1 MTKEIVANNLN
12 APLEEHTDCK
22 LNRFKLTKT
31 NETHVEH
38 ETDLDE
44 DVDVDGE
51 DAEDVNKVIEE
62 SPNGRWS
69 KLDSEI
75 FVQKLLDFDSAHL
88 AIDTDKGYE
97 IAWNEMRFNKQSSKN
112 RFDSVQHLEM
122 IYEKLRSILNFLIN
136 LDHSNILKFY
146 DFWFVNDSKE
156 AKLVVI
162 TEYSSA
168 GSLKRILDSSKKSQ
182 TKIKSETFKRWLNQ
196 IINSIKFLHSKN
208 ISIFQGNFNSE
219 TIFIQSSGVIK
230 LTPILLSLSGVC
242 EFVNHSIRCAATS
255 SKKNMDFIKLNDE
268 ITIKDLHA
276 IGRLAYEIFTINF
289 VKTQPQSP
297 TGKGRLIAQSSFEI
311 LAGMKKDDEQNLILN
326 YNMSCLDDELQK
338 DFIVCCLSATNE
350 TTIDSIWFHPYINYV
365 YSLKVLSVFSLLTY
379 FQDIKST
386 SPSVSQ
392 ADKSNGNSNEIDSNK
407 NHDDKSDNLNMQEIC
422 TTSSKQEND
431 EHSEANSKII
441 KSQSPSKTSTASR
454 KDSESPSSQS
464 TNSERR
470 KVSLTF
476 LTNCNLKIPHHFF
489 FILEE
494 IRSGLYPRLFKTEM
508 IQNLNTIN
516 FKTIQQQQQQQIG
529 ESKSSSA
536 FFSSSNANN
545 EPTEKA
551 IGLYSEGAMVQNQ
564 EEENIHQIDNDEEN
578 LTNGPYEIRR
588 LTSENCTIKKC
599 ENESNKIELSLDF
612 KFSDNFHRLLNCF
625 FPIDFVNYFDVEQ
638 SMFKFG
644 NLINI
649 FDESPYETKI
659 ENICIHLANELIDF
673 GLINP
678 KDRFLITDLIFR
690 TMKEYLSQLVFEQQK
705 QQVLIESSHQNIP
718 T

>member
-1 MTKEIVANNLN
+1 
-12 APLEEHTDCK
+12 
-22 LNRFKLTKT
+22 
-31 NETHVEH
+31 
-38 ETDLDE
+38 
-44 DVDVDGE
+44 
-51 DAEDVNKVIEE
+51 
-62 SPNGRWS
+62 
-69 KLDSEI
+69 
-75 FVQKLLDFDSAHL
+75 
-88 AIDTDKGYE
+88 
-97 IAWNEMRFNKQSSKN
+97 
-112 RFDSVQHLEM
+112 
-122 IYEKLRSILNFLIN
+122 
-136 LDHSNILKFY
+136 
-146 DFWFVNDSKE
+146 
-156 AKLVVI
+156 
-162 TEYSSA
+162 
-168 GSLKRILDSSKKSQ
+168 
-182 TKIKSETFKRWLNQ
+182 
-196 IINSIKFLHSKN
+196 
-208 ISIFQGNFNSE
+208 
-219 TIFIQSSGVIK
+219 
-230 LTPILLSLSGVC
+230 
-242 EFVNHSIRCAATS
+242 
-255 SKKNMDFIKLNDE
+255 
-268 ITIKDLHA
+268 
-276 IGRLAYEIFTINF
+276 
-289 VKTQPQSP
+289 
-297 TGKGRLIAQSSFEI
+297 
-311 LAGMKKDDEQNLILN
+311 
-326 YNMSCLDDELQK
+326 
-338 DFIVCCLSATNE
+338 
-350 TTIDSIWFHPYINYV
+350 
-365 YSLKVLSVFSLLTY
+365 
-379 FQDIKST
+379 
-386 SPSVSQ
+386 
-392 ADKSNGNSNEIDSNK
+392 
-407 NHDDKSDNLNMQEIC
+407 MQEIC